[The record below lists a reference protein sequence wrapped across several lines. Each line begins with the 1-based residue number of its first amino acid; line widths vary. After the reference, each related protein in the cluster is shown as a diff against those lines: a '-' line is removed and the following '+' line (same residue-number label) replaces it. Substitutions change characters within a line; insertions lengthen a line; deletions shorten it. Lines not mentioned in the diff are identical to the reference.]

1 MARQTITRAAL
12 RRNIAVRLSMP
23 FALRIPDGYADVSE
37 TGTYSTLIDTVNLLQ
52 PSDFWNN
59 GWVFITKTGAEYI
72 RKITDYDLA
81 TSKLTLEYPLPLV
94 TATDMDYEI
103 HSVYNAIELHNAINQ
118 AIQSGFPAFFDT
130 TEDASIVVQEDK
142 LEYSLT
148 SISPSIHRVHEVW
161 LERPSHRIQA
171 TVASYSDDGTDG
183 TLVLDAVALSGV
195 SSDWKLSCY
204 DGTAEGELHDVKS
217 VVAGTYSVT
226 IDGLPT
232 TNFVDGDKILLWDAR
247 EQYDDWY
254 RLKFIRITP
263 KEWPSKLHITS
274 GLDGFLGCRIKIIY
288 STAPQKLTADTST
301 TVVPEEYVTLS
312 AMATLFASRMNDNRV
327 DRQRYAMLHEEYLR
341 EAELYKRMNAFRAP
355 DIDLFLEGE
364 DEGISDLR
372 YDGNPLGWR

>member
-1 MARQTITRAAL
+1 
-12 RRNIAVRLSMP
+12 VP
-23 FALRIPDGYADVSE
+23 FAWGIPSGYATA
-37 TGTYSTLIDTVNLLQ
+37 TGGTTTTLIDTTNLLQ
-52 PSDFWNN
+52 ADDTWNN
-59 GWVFITKTGAEYI
+59 QWALLLSTGADVI
-72 RKITDYDLA
+72 RKITDFSQA
-81 TSKLTLEYPLPLV
+81 TKSLTLEYASPVIPSSDV
-94 TATDMDYEI
+94 DYEI
-103 HSVYNAIELHNAINQ
+103 HSIYNAIEIHNAINQ
-118 AIQSGFPAFFDT
+118 AIQSAFPAFFDT

-142 LEYSLT
+142 LEYTLT
-148 SISPSIHRVHEVW
+148 TISPAIHRVHEVW

-171 TVASYSDDGTDG
+171 TVASYSNDGTDG
-183 TLVLDAVALSGV
+183 TLVLDSCDLGGV
-195 SSDWKLSCY
+195 DNDWKLSCY
-204 DGTAEGELHDVKS
+204 NGVAEGELHDVKS

-232 TNFVDGDKILLWDAR
+232 VNFVDGDKILLWDAR

-263 KEWPSKLHITS
+263 KEWPSKLHITA

-288 STAPQKLTADTST
+288 TTVPQKLTADSST

-327 DRQRYAMLHEEYLR
+327 DRQRYAILHEEYLR

-355 DIDLFLEGE
+355 DIDMFLEGE

-372 YDGNPLGWR
+372 YDGNPMGWR

>member
-1 MARQTITRAAL
+1 MARQTITRAEL
-12 RRNIAVRLSMP
+12 RRNIATRLSMP
-23 FALRIPDGYADVSE
+23 FALRIPSGYATA
-37 TGTYSTLIDTVNLLQ
+37 TGGTTTTLIDTTNLLQ
-52 PSDFWNN
+52 ADDTWNN
-59 GWVFITKTGAEYI
+59 QWALLLSTGADVI
-72 RKITDYDLA
+72 RKITDFSQA
-81 TSKLTLEYPLPLV
+81 TKSLTLEYASPVIPSSDV
-94 TATDMDYEI
+94 DYEI
-103 HSVYNAIELHNAINQ
+103 HSIYNAIEIHNAINQ
-118 AIQSGFPAFFDT
+118 AIQSAFPAFFDT

-148 SISPSIHRVHEVW
+148 TISPAIHRVHEVW

-171 TVASYSDDGTDG
+171 TVASYSNDGTDG
-183 TLVLDAVALSGV
+183 TLVLDSCDLGGV
-195 SSDWKLSCY
+195 DNDWKLSCY
-204 DGTAEGELHDVKS
+204 NGVAEGELHDVKS

-232 TNFVDGDKILLWDAR
+232 VNFVDGDKILLWDAR

-263 KEWPSKLHITS
+263 KEWPSKLHITA

-288 STAPQKLTADTST
+288 TTVPQKLTADSST

-327 DRQRYAMLHEEYLR
+327 DRQRYAILHEEYLR

-355 DIDLFLEGE
+355 DIDMFLEGE

-372 YDGNPLGWR
+372 YDGNPMGWR

>member
-1 MARQTITRAAL
+1 MARQIITRAAL
-12 RRNIAVRLSMP
+12 RRNIAIRLSMP
-23 FALRIPDGYADVSE
+23 FALRIPDGYAAA
-37 TGTYSTLIDTVNLLQ
+37 TGGSTTTLIDTANLLQ
-52 PSDFWNN
+52 ADDTWNN
-59 GWVFITKTGAEYI
+59 QWALLLSTGSDVI
-72 RKITDYDLA
+72 RKIVDFA
-81 TSKLTLEYPLPLV
+81 QTSKTLTFEYAVPVVPSS
-94 TATDMDYEI
+94 DMNYEI
-103 HSVYNAIELHNAINQ
+103 HSIYNAIEIHNAINQ

-263 KEWPSKLHITS
+263 KEWPSKLHITT

-288 STAPQKLTADTST
+288 STVPQKLTADTST